1 MFSFLTPKR
10 SVHPIAMHGAT
21 VPFWY
26 RETRLQHYQKTYRVV
41 DDGPDSYTPMEKSIM
56 TSCVCTVGTKYPDV
70 AAQIFTAK
78 AGYMDKSRL

>member
-1 MFSFLTPKR
+1 MCAFLTTKLTA
-10 SVHPIAMHGAT
+10 HPILMHGAT

-26 RETRLQHYQKTYRVV
+26 RETRLQLYQKTYRVV

-78 AGYMDKSRL
+78 VGYMDKSRL